1 MPERIALYDL
11 TYGQLSELLTDWGEL
26 PFRADQVWSWL
37 YRSLV
42 DDPEQMSNLPAR
54 LLTRL
59 ATETDLQLLAPLSEQ
74 ASPSG
79 QTRKVLFGLRD
90 GNTIETVLMNYADR
104 RTVCVSSQVGCAM
117 GCIFCATGQGGLVR
131 NLSAGEIV
139 AQVIHFA
146 REIRA
151 AEIEQAQARGE
162 RANLDFHPI
171 TNVVLMGMGEP
182 LANYTA
188 TWQAIET
195 LADGRG
201 YSLGA
206 RRVTVSTVGLV
217 PGIQRLGEEALPVN
231 LAVSLHAPDD
241 ELRSRLVPV
250 NRRYPLADLLSAIR
264 DYVQRSGRRAT
275 FEYALVAGVNDAP
288 EQARQLARLLE
299 GLLCHVNLIPLNP
312 TPGCSLQP
320 SPRERVRAFR
330 DRLEKEGI
338 PTTVRMRRGID
349 IEAGCGQLRQRQ
361 PDIAVC

>member
-151 AEIEQAQARGE
+151 A
-162 RANLDFHPI
+162 
-171 TNVVLMGMGEP
+171 
-182 LANYTA
+182 
-188 TWQAIET
+188 
-195 LADGRG
+195 
-201 YSLGA
+201 
-206 RRVTVSTVGLV
+206 
-217 PGIQRLGEEALPVN
+217 
-231 LAVSLHAPDD
+231 
-241 ELRSRLVPV
+241 V